1 MKAIVFE
8 APGVVRFADRPP
20 PVLSDPGDALVR
32 VTTAGICGSDLH
44 ILEGRD
50 PCRLG
55 TIMGHELVGVVE
67 QVSGAVARFRP
78 GDRVVAPFTV
88 CCGECFY
95 CRRALPARC
104 VRAACF
110 GVVDQQGRGLEGA
123 QAEAVRVPLADTTLV
138 RVPDQGAD
146 GAPLLDRDVLF
157 LGDILSTA
165 YGAAEAGGIQP
176 GDVVAVVGCG
186 PVGLLG
192 VEAAL
197 RLFGPSAVVAV
208 EGVGYRRE
216 QAARFGAQAVRP
228 DEARGAVL
236 ERTEGRGADV
246 VIEAVGAAPALD
258 LAIDLVRPCGT
269 VSIAGYPTA
278 ETYPWKI
285 NAAYGKNLTLR
296 TGRCNARR
304 HMDRLLPL
312 VSARRLRHTEIIT
325 HEVPL
330 ADGPE
335 AYAMFRER
343 RDGAIK
349 ILLHPRR

>member
-1 MKAIVFE
+1 MKAIVLE
-8 APGVVRFADRPP
+8 SPGVVRVAERPP

-32 VTTAGICGSDLH
+32 VTTAAICGSDLH
-44 ILEGRD
+44 IVEGRD
-50 PCRLG
+50 PCRPG
-55 TIMGHELVGVVE
+55 TIMGHELVGIVE
-67 QVSGAVARFRP
+67 QVGGAVARFRP

-88 CCGECFY
+88 CCGACFY

-110 GVVDQQGRGLEGA
+110 GLVDAQGSGLEGV
-123 QAEAVRVPLADTTLV
+123 QAEAARVPLADSTLV
-138 RVPDQGAD
+138 RVPDLGAD

-186 PVGLLG
+186 PVGLLCAE
-192 VEAAL
+192 VVL
-197 RLFGPSAVVAV
+197 QLFGPSAVVAV
-208 EGVGYRRE
+208 EEVGYRRD
-216 QAARFGAQAVRP
+216 QAARFGAVAVAP

-236 ERTEGRGADV
+236 DRTEGRGADV

-258 LAIDLVRPCGT
+258 LGIDLVRPCGT
-269 VSIAGYPTA
+269 VSIAGYHTA
-278 ETYPWKI
+278 ETYPLRI

-296 TGRCNARR
+296 SGRCNARR

-312 VSARRLRHTEIIT
+312 VAARRLRHTEIIT
-325 HEVPL
+325 HELPL
-330 ADGPE
+330 AEGPE

-343 RDGAIK
+343 RGGAIK
-349 ILLHPRR
+349 ILLDPRR